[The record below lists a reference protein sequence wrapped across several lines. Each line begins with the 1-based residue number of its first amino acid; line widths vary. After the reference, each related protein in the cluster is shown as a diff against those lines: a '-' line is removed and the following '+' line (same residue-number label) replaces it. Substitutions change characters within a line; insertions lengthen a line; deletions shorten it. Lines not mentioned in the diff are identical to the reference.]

1 MKKEEKSLEEIVDEV
16 IAENPKALLEI
27 QAGIRS
33 SLDKLIAEVIR
44 KAKVKVEPR
53 KVRNLILKK
62 L

>member
-16 IAENPKALLEI
+16 ITKNPKALLEI

-33 SLDKLIAEVIR
+33 SLDRLIAEVIR